1 MQTLFDV
8 CTHFLCACFLKAGRL
23 ARLRL
28 DAMQTLANSPTRRPL
43 PSRPKPIVRD
53 EGGQKFGRSGFVF
66 QTARTQR
73 RGGGRNQVIRP
84 SRPVSSKIAK
94 AVAPMMRTAPT
105 DRINSLEEIAKL
117 VGGRPVNW
125 QKPQFGDFE
134 YWLAHNCGWI
144 SDSELEQDTENHR
157 ARQQRS
163 LEASHRFSAKRF
175 SWTEQPRYAEPV
187 ETDEYVPETNMKL
200 INDRNLTDSARRIAL
215 FVLRHTYQDNR
226 AGRFI
231 GMTVSF
237 IANGL
242 SVSRRTVQRSLTLLE
257 TRGYFRCEVAKGEE
271 TRMCIGLIIHLMTP
285 LFPAH
290 RKESWPEKRRN
301 AGASTLSNK
310 QTHFFNTIYKAKVK
324 VSRLTWALRCMNG
337 VARSWSESS
346 QANCEQ
352 PSSCG
357 RFQALNLVTLMPA
370 LRSQSVFG
378 HQLI

>member
-1 MQTLFDV
+1 MQ
-8 CTHFLCACFLKAGRL
+8 RL
-23 ARLRL
+23 
-28 DAMQTLANSPTRRPL
+28 
-43 PSRPKPIVRD
+43 
-53 EGGQKFGRSGFVF
+53 
-66 QTARTQR
+66 
-73 RGGGRNQVIRP
+73 
-84 SRPVSSKIAK
+84 
-94 AVAPMMRTAPT
+94 
-105 DRINSLEEIAKL
+105 NSLEEIAKL
-117 VGGRPVNW
+117 AGDRPSNW

-134 YWLAHNCGWI
+134 YWLAYNCGWI
-144 SDSELEQDTENHR
+144 SDWELKQDTGDHR

-200 INDRNLTDSARRIAL
+200 IKDRNLTDSARRIAL

-242 SVSRRTVQRSLTLLE
+242 SISRRTVQRSLTLLE

-271 TRMCIGLIIHLMTP
+271 TRMCIGLIIHLMKP

-290 RKESWPEKRRN
+290 RKESWPEKRRKS
-301 AGASTLSNK
+301 GASSLSNK

-324 VSRLTWALRCMNG
+324 VSRLTWAMRCMNG
-337 VARSWSESS
+337 VARSLSELS
-346 QANCEQ
+346 QRNSER
-352 PSSCG
+352 PSNCG
-357 RFQALNLVTLMPA
+357 RFQTINPVTLLPA
-370 LRSQSVFG
+370 LRSMSAVE
-378 HQLI
+378 HHLV

>member
-1 MQTLFDV
+1 
-8 CTHFLCACFLKAGRL
+8 
-23 ARLRL
+23 
-28 DAMQTLANSPTRRPL
+28 MQTLANSPTRRTL
-43 PSRPKPIVRD
+43 PSRPKPIVRE
-53 EGGQKFGRSGFVF
+53 EGGQKFHRKNFPISTLRAETLGV
-66 QTARTQR
+66 
-73 RGGGRNQVIRP
+73 GGKQVIRP
-84 SRPVSSKIAK
+84 SRPVSNKVAK
-94 AVAPMMRTAPT
+94 AVAPMMRSAPT

-117 VGGRPVNW
+117 AGDRPPNW

-144 SDSELEQDTENHR
+144 SDVELEQDTDDHR

-175 SWTEQPRYAEPV
+175 SWTEQPRFAEPV

-200 INDRNLTDSARRIAL
+200 IKDRNLTDSARRIAL

-271 TRMCIGLIIHLMTP
+271 TRMCIGLIIHLMKP

-290 RKESWPEKRRN
+290 RKESWPEKRRKS
-301 AGASTLSNK
+301 GASSLSNK

-324 VSRLTWALRCMNG
+324 VSRLTWAMRCMNG
-337 VARSWSESS
+337 LARSLSVFGQSNS
-346 QANCEQ
+346 EQ
-352 PSSCG
+352 PSSYG
-357 RFQALNLVTLMPA
+357 RLQTLNPVTLLPS
-370 LRSQSVFG
+370 LRSQSALE